1 MQAECTLPYYIDIK
15 EVGSDWIGQGV
26 CKHLRFS
33 LHSIMQVAYKTQT
46 HMLRVNI
53 ISTNK
58 DLQLGFM
65 MKSEDN
71 SQILQLI
78 HTQTGN
84 RQMNRYTCSHKNL
97 NKSLLSAVVIC
108 V

>member
-1 MQAECTLPYYIDIK
+1 
-15 EVGSDWIGQGV
+15 
-26 CKHLRFS
+26 
-33 LHSIMQVAYKTQT
+33 
-46 HMLRVNI
+46 MLRINI

-65 MKSEDN
+65 MKHEDN

-84 RQMNRYTCSHKNL
+84 RKMNR
-97 NKSLLSAVVIC
+97 
-108 V
+108 